1 MTDKKKEA
9 VLRVAEA
16 YYRDVGRGIAR
27 IDPEVMEKLG
37 LQSGDVI
44 EIIGKE
50 TVPAIVWPGYP
61 EDRGKGIIRIDGSIR
76 NNAGVGIGDRVR
88 IRKVEAKPA
97 EKIVL
102 APTEPVRLMGGEAYL
117 LRLLEGRP
125 VKRGQKIRV
134 EVFGHVLTFVI
145 VSTKPTGV
153 VIVNRTT
160 DIELK
165 EKPVEEIKRNVPNV
179 TYEDIGGL
187 KRELR
192 LVREM
197 IELPLKHPELFQ
209 RLGIEP
215 PKGVLLYGPPGTGKT
230 LIAKAVANEVDA
242 HFIPVSG
249 PEIMSKYYGESE
261 QRLREIFEEAKEN
274 APSIIFFDEI
284 DAIAPKREEV
294 TGEVERRVVAQLL
307 ALMDGL
313 EARGDVIV
321 IGATNRPDA
330 IDPALRRPGRFDRE
344 IEIGVPDREG
354 RKEILQIHTR
364 GMPIEP
370 DYNKNDVLKV
380 LRQMK
385 EEGKNV
391 DRFIE
396 KVEKATSEEE
406 IVNALKEDEN
416 IFNEV
421 RNRLIDLMLEELA
434 DLTVGFVGA
443 DLAALAKEAAMHA
456 LRKRIESGEID
467 VEAEEIPEEVLEN
480 LKVTKE
486 DFLEALKLIE
496 PSAMREVLV
505 EVPKVTWDDVGGLE
519 HAKQEL
525 REAIEW
531 PLKYPDIYRATGIK
545 PPKGILLYGPPGTGK
560 TLLAKAV
567 ANEANANFI
576 SVKGPELLSKW
587 VGESITGDEIVL
599 AKVNGKLKVLTAEEL
614 YNAWM
619 NGEEIEIPC
628 IRFESDEVVFSKLER
643 VAKHVRRTPIYEI
656 RTKTGRIVK
665 VTADHS
671 IFTIRNGEIVP
682 IKTSELK
689 KGDFVLIPQYIPEL
703 HEDTVEGVKI
713 NEDLALLIGLYI
725 AEGSMNKGRVR
736 IHTRDEEIIEK
747 LNEICEKLGLEGKYY
762 DDGSYHIKG
771 LKFFEHFGVGAKNKR
786 LGDALSLR
794 RDLLAKVLQGYFSGD
809 GSFYLKNH
817 KRSAFIETV
826 TTSRQLANELLV
838 ALQRFGI
845 VANLKVRRN
854 RCGNYEYRILIGRT
868 EFIRIFAEEI
878 GFIQKDKMVKINEFL
893 MSRRWTRGKTDVP
906 AELVNCSSVD
916 VLSDRVAL
924 KLGYKVKA
932 LFFDRVSSIRKLNR
946 EDKFVYD
953 LVEVVEGS
961 NFIAGGIVVHNSER
975 HVREMFR
982 KAKQVAP
989 CILFFDE
996 IDALA
1001 PRRGMGADTHVT
1013 ERVVSQ
1019 LLTELDGIEEL
1030 KDVFVIAATN
1040 RPDMIDPALLRP
1052 GRIERH
1058 IYIPPPDKEGRK
1070 EIFKIHLRGKPLA
1083 FEDEDVK
1090 KAVELLKSENK
1101 EFEKVKSVQDIEK
1114 LPDELRR
1121 KLEEK
1126 LRDVVCEWLA
1136 EKTEGYTGADIEAV
1150 CREAGML
1157 AIREAIK
1164 PGMTKEEAKEIAG
1177 KIRITKK
1184 HLEKAIERIKPSLTK
1199 DDLKRYEDIMETFR
1213 KMYA

>member
-1 MTDKKKEA
+1 MPDKKEA

-16 YYRDVGRGIAR
+16 YYRDVGRSIAR
-27 IDPEVMEKLG
+27 IDPEVMEELG
-37 LQSGDVI
+37 LQSGDII
-44 EIIGKE
+44 EIVGKD

-61 EDRGKGIIRIDGSIR
+61 EDRGKRIIRIDGSLR
-76 NNAGVGIGDRVR
+76 SNAGVGIDDRVK

-97 EKIVL
+97 ERLVI
-102 APTEPVRLMGGEAYL
+102 APTEPVRFMGGETYL

-145 VSTKPTGV
+145 VSTKPAGV
-153 VIVNRTT
+153 VIVHRNTN
-160 DIELK
+160 IELK
-165 EKPVEEIKRNVPNV
+165 DKPMEEIKRNVPNV

-209 RLGIEP
+209 RLGIDP

-242 HFIPVSG
+242 HFISISG
-249 PEIMSKYYGESE
+249 PEIMSKFYGESE

-274 APSIIFFDEI
+274 SPSIIFIDEI

-330 IDPALRRPGRFDRE
+330 VDPALRRPGRFDRE

-370 DYNKNDVLKV
+370 DYNRNDVLEI

-385 EEGKNV
+385 EEGKKV
-391 DRFIE
+391 DEIIE
-396 KVEKATSEEE
+396 MVERAGS
-406 IVNALKEDEN
+406 EDEIAN
-416 IFNEV
+416 ILRRDESVFNEV
-421 RNRLIDLMLEELA
+421 RSRLIDMMLEELA

-456 LRKRIESGEID
+456 LRKRIETGEID

-480 LKVTKE
+480 LKVTRE

-505 EVPKVTWDDVGGLE
+505 EIPKVTWNDVGGLE
-519 HAKQEL
+519 GAKQEL

-531 PLKYPDIYRATGIK
+531 PLKYPDLFRATGIK
-545 PPKGILLYGPPGTGK
+545 PPKGVLLYGPPGTGK

-587 VGESITGDEIVL
+587 VGES
-599 AKVNGKLKVLTAEEL
+599 
-614 YNAWM
+614 
-619 NGEEIEIPC
+619 
-628 IRFESDEVVFSKLER
+628 
-643 VAKHVRRTPIYEI
+643 
-656 RTKTGRIVK
+656 
-665 VTADHS
+665 
-671 IFTIRNGEIVP
+671 
-682 IKTSELK
+682 
-689 KGDFVLIPQYIPEL
+689 
-703 HEDTVEGVKI
+703 
-713 NEDLALLIGLYI
+713 
-725 AEGSMNKGRVR
+725 
-736 IHTRDEEIIEK
+736 EK
-747 LNEICEKLGLEGKYY
+747 
-762 DDGSYHIKG
+762 
-771 LKFFEHFGVGAKNKR
+771 
-786 LGDALSLR
+786 
-794 RDLLAKVLQGYFSGD
+794 
-809 GSFYLKNH
+809 
-817 KRSAFIETV
+817 
-826 TTSRQLANELLV
+826 
-838 ALQRFGI
+838 
-845 VANLKVRRN
+845 
-854 RCGNYEYRILIGRT
+854 
-868 EFIRIFAEEI
+868 
-878 GFIQKDKMVKINEFL
+878 
-893 MSRRWTRGKTDVP
+893 
-906 AELVNCSSVD
+906 
-916 VLSDRVAL
+916 
-924 KLGYKVKA
+924 
-932 LFFDRVSSIRKLNR
+932 
-946 EDKFVYD
+946 
-953 LVEVVEGS
+953 
-961 NFIAGGIVVHNSER
+961 

-1001 PRRGMGADTHVT
+1001 PRRGMGADSHVT

-1058 IYIPPPDKEGRK
+1058 IYIPPPDKDGRK

-1083 FEDEDVK
+1083 YDDEDVK
-1090 KAVELLKSENK
+1090 KAGERVGVKVES
-1101 EFEKVKSVQDIEK
+1101 VKDIDK
-1114 LPDELRR
+1114 IPDEERE
-1121 KLEEK
+1121 KIEEA

-1136 EKTEGYTGADIEAV
+1136 EITEGYTGADIEAV

-1157 AIREAIK
+1157 AIREAVK
-1164 PGMTKEEAKEIAG
+1164 PGMGKEEAREVAKN
-1177 KIRITKK
+1177 IRITKE
-1184 HLEKAIERIKPSLTK
+1184 HLKKAIERVKPSLTK
-1199 DDLKRYEDIMETFR
+1199 DDLKRYEQIAETFR

>member
-1 MTDKKKEA
+1 MDKKEA

-16 YYRDVGRGIAR
+16 YYRDVGRSIAR
-27 IDPEVMEKLG
+27 IDPEVMEELG
-37 LQSGDVI
+37 LQSGDII
-44 EIIGKE
+44 EIIGKDS
-50 TVPAIVWPGYP
+50 VPAIVWPGYP
-61 EDRGKGIIRIDGSIR
+61 EDRGKRIIRIDGSLR
-76 NNAGVGIGDRVR
+76 SNAGVGIDDKVR

-97 EKIVL
+97 ERLVI
-102 APTEPVRLMGGEAYL
+102 APTEPIRFMGGEAYL

-153 VIVNRTT
+153 VIVHRNTK
-160 DIELK
+160 IELK
-165 EKPVEEIKRNVPNV
+165 DKPVEEVKRNVPNV

-197 IELPLKHPELFQ
+197 IELPLKHPEIFQ

-242 HFIPVSG
+242 HFISISG

-274 APSIIFFDEI
+274 APSIIFIDEI

-307 ALMDGL
+307 TLMDGL

-330 IDPALRRPGRFDRE
+330 VDPALRRPGRFDRE

-370 DYNKNDVLKV
+370 DYNRSDVLKV

-391 DRFIE
+391 DELIE
-396 KVEKATSEEE
+396 KVEKAGSEEE
-406 IVNALKEDEN
+406 IVKILKEREDV
-416 IFNEV
+416 FNEV
-421 RNRLIDLMLEELA
+421 RSRLIDLMLEELA

-456 LRKRIESGEID
+456 LRKRIETGEID

-519 HAKQEL
+519 NAKQEL
-525 REAIEW
+525 REAVEW
-531 PLKYPDIYRATGIK
+531 PLKYPDLFRAAGIK
-545 PPKGILLYGPPGTGK
+545 PPKGVLLYGPPGTGK
-560 TLLAKAV
+560 TLIAKAV

-587 VGESITGDEIVL
+587 VGES
-599 AKVNGKLKVLTAEEL
+599 
-614 YNAWM
+614 
-619 NGEEIEIPC
+619 
-628 IRFESDEVVFSKLER
+628 
-643 VAKHVRRTPIYEI
+643 
-656 RTKTGRIVK
+656 
-665 VTADHS
+665 
-671 IFTIRNGEIVP
+671 
-682 IKTSELK
+682 
-689 KGDFVLIPQYIPEL
+689 
-703 HEDTVEGVKI
+703 
-713 NEDLALLIGLYI
+713 
-725 AEGSMNKGRVR
+725 
-736 IHTRDEEIIEK
+736 EK
-747 LNEICEKLGLEGKYY
+747 
-762 DDGSYHIKG
+762 
-771 LKFFEHFGVGAKNKR
+771 
-786 LGDALSLR
+786 
-794 RDLLAKVLQGYFSGD
+794 
-809 GSFYLKNH
+809 
-817 KRSAFIETV
+817 
-826 TTSRQLANELLV
+826 
-838 ALQRFGI
+838 
-845 VANLKVRRN
+845 
-854 RCGNYEYRILIGRT
+854 
-868 EFIRIFAEEI
+868 
-878 GFIQKDKMVKINEFL
+878 
-893 MSRRWTRGKTDVP
+893 
-906 AELVNCSSVD
+906 
-916 VLSDRVAL
+916 
-924 KLGYKVKA
+924 
-932 LFFDRVSSIRKLNR
+932 
-946 EDKFVYD
+946 
-953 LVEVVEGS
+953 
-961 NFIAGGIVVHNSER
+961 

-1001 PRRGMGADTHVT
+1001 PRRGMGADSHVT

-1083 FEDEDVK
+1083 YDDEDVK
-1090 KAVELLKSENK
+1090 KAGERVGVKVESVRDLERLSE
-1101 EFEKVKSVQDIEK
+1101 EE
-1114 LPDELRR
+1114 RR
-1121 KLEEK
+1121 KVESA
-1126 LRDVVCEWLA
+1126 LRDVICEWLA
-1136 EKTEGYTGADIEAV
+1136 ELTDGYTGADIEAV

-1157 AIREAIK
+1157 AIREVVK
-1164 PGMTKEEAKEIAG
+1164 PGMSKEEAKEVA
-1177 KIRITKK
+1177 KNVRITKE
-1184 HLEKAIERIKPSLTK
+1184 HLKKAVERVKPSLTK
-1199 DDLKRYEDIMETFR
+1199 DDLKRYEQIAETFR